1 MNSKT
6 DPIEPEIVY
15 DPNKNAGKQKAPEL
29 EEPPQ
34 GLITKIFW
42 IIVALICGVY
52 IFIPEFTDVIPVIG
66 WLDEATAALDAESKA
81 KIQAALKRLTEGRTT
96 LVIAH
101 RLSTVKDADMIVV
114 MDEGRVIETGTHDEL
129 IAKDGA
135 YARQAALQLA

>member
-66 WLDEATAALDAESKA
+66 WLDEATAAGIVLYALGKLRIRIPLIQPVLDW
-81 KIQAALKRLTEGRTT
+81 ALGRRT
-96 LVIAH
+96 
-101 RLSTVKDADMIVV
+101 K
-114 MDEGRVIETGTHDEL
+114 
-129 IAKDGA
+129 KK
-135 YARQAALQLA
+135 